1 MTLLTEAHRSF
12 IGTEVSSV
20 TVEVTRR
27 DIQKYASAT
36 QQVQPKYLRGDEA
49 PVMFIFNLFNEIPE
63 LDSLGPD
70 GLAVNVNGPELPL
83 KRVMAGG
90 TELTQYRPIK
100 PGDQLVGSR
109 KIIDIHEKEGRSGP
123 LIFVVR
129 ELMIHTVLGEP
140 VMQEIQTR
148 IVR

>member
-70 GLAVNVNGPELPL
+70 GLAVNVIGPELPL